1 MHYKPTGVCS
11 QNIEFDIEDNKVKN
25 VHFIGGC
32 NGNLQGIAR
41 LVEGMDVQE
50 VIDRVEGIQSNAE
63 KLTRFFKKI
72 LNFLKFFQIQLFSS
86 QLSTDNAFHNLQILQ
101 QTCDCYNFLLHIPL
115 L

>member
-25 VHFIGGC
+25 VHFTGGC

-50 VIDRVEGIQSNAE
+50 VIDRVEGIHCGFKATSCPDQLAQALKQQSESN
-63 KLTRFFKKI
+63 
-72 LNFLKFFQIQLFSS
+72 S
-86 QLSTDNAFHNLQILQ
+86 
-101 QTCDCYNFLLHIPL
+101 DCCSCFISI
-115 L
+115 

>member
-50 VIDRVEGIQSNAE
+50 VIDRESAADS
-63 KLTRFFKKI
+63 R
-72 LNFLKFFQIQLFSS
+72 QLPARISS
-86 QLSTDNAFHNLQILQ
+86 HK
-101 QTCDCYNFLLHIPL
+101 H
-115 L
+115 